1 MSSPSKALVIWSLS
15 VDSGSCE
22 VGDLQELN
30 ERSEF
35 RESTEGWPVRCQ
47 WGQGTKEMGS
57 AAKVLAIQMQG
68 PELGSH
74 VYE

>member
-1 MSSPSKALVIWSLS
+1 MIWSLS

-35 RESTEGWPVRCQ
+35 RESTEDWPVRCQ
-47 WGQGTKEMGS
+47 WGRGTKEM
-57 AAKVLAIQMQG
+57 AQQQKVLTIQMQG
-68 PELGSH
+68 PELGSR